1 MPKISIIIPVYK
13 VEEYLPACLDSLLA
27 QTFTDWEAICVND
40 GSPDN
45 CGAILA
51 EYAQKDS
58 RIKVITQDNQGVS
71 VARNKAM
78 EVAQGEYICFLD
90 SDDEL
95 APTFL
100 QKMHQAITDTNSD
113 MVWCDFQQG
122 EVKQPCQEQN
132 GDIIVYTNAFDKFIE
147 EKPNMGAVIWN
158 KLYKREQIQDLKSP
172 VDISGSEDLVF
183 LYESMYRFKTA
194 THIPQELYFY
204 RKRLG
209 SAMNHGLSERFIR
222 GNIKTAVAFE
232 SFFRDKELSPKI
244 RRILNQK
251 IAKRIFKFAV
261 LEPKRK
267 DKANLDKWYAL
278 TRPLLAELKRQGIYQ
293 PKYLTLKNQIKSW
306 LFLKG
311 IKNA

>member
-1 MPKISIIIPVYK
+1 MPKISIVIPVYK
-13 VEEYLPACLDSLLA
+13 VEDYLPACLDSVLA
-27 QTFTDWEAICVND
+27 QTFQDWEAICVND

-51 EYAQKDS
+51 EYAKKDN
-58 RIKVITQDNQGVS
+58 RIKVINQENQGVS

-78 EVAQGEYICFLD
+78 ENVTGEYICFLD
-90 SDDEL
+90 SDDEF

-100 QKMHQAITDTNSD
+100 EKMHQAIVETDAD
-113 MVWCDFQQG
+113 VVWCDFQQG
-122 EVKQPCQEQN
+122 EKKQPWKEKET
-132 GDIIVYTNAFDKFIE
+132 DIQIYENAFDRFIE
-147 EKPNMGAVIWN
+147 ENPNMQSVIWN
-158 KLYKREQIQDLKSP
+158 KLYEREKIKDIESP
-172 VDISGSEDLVF
+172 TDISVSEDLVF
-183 LYESMYRFKTA
+183 LYESMYRLKTA

-209 SAMNHGLSERFIR
+209 SAMNHGLSERLIR

-232 SFFRDKELSPKI
+232 SFFRDKELSPKT

-251 IAKRIFKFAV
+251 IAKRIFKFGV

-267 DKANLDKWYAL
+267 DKANLNKWYAL
-278 TRPLLAELKRQGIYQ
+278 TRPLLAELKRQDIYQ
-293 PKYLTLKNQIKSW
+293 PKYLNLKNQIKSW

-311 IKNA
+311 K

>member
-13 VEEYLPACLDSLLA
+13 VEAYLPACLESVLI
-27 QTFTDWEAICVND
+27 QTFQDWEAICVND

-45 CGAILA
+45 CGKILS

-71 VARNKAM
+71 VARNKAL
-78 EVAQGEYICFLD
+78 ENAQGEYISFLD

-95 APTFL
+95 APSFL
-100 QKMHQAITDTNSD
+100 QKIYQVITDTNSD

-122 EVKQPCQEQN
+122 ELKQPWQEQN
-132 GDIIVYTNAFDKFIE
+132 AEVKVYTNAFDKFIE

-158 KLYKREQIQDLKSP
+158 KLYRREKIQALKFP
-172 VDISGSEDLVF
+172 IDISVGEDLVF

-204 RKRLG
+204 RKRFG
-209 SAMNHGLSERFIR
+209 SAMNHGLSERLIC
-222 GNIKTAVAFE
+222 GNIKAAVAFE
-232 SFFRDKELSPKI
+232 SFFRDKELSPKT
-244 RRILNQK
+244 RKVLNRE
-251 IAKRIFKFAV
+251 IAKRMFKFAV

-278 TRPLLAELKRQGIYQ
+278 TRPQLEKLKRIGVYQ
-293 PKYLTLKNQIKSW
+293 PKYLSLKNQFKSW
-306 LFLKG
+306 LFLKE
-311 IKNA
+311 KK